1 MTKKIADILFLL
13 NGQLVDVLV
22 INESK
27 LNEKHDDSTF
37 EHPCYEN
44 YRLDR
49 QNSGG
54 GGVMAYVKKNLN
66 PSRVTFDEASEI
78 ISFVVNIERQQ
89 IGVLAC
95 YRPPYTANETNFFN
109 SMNNMLN
116 NFEDLETSEIFIVGD
131 LNFNMDD
138 QKHSSK
144 LSDFNSNLGFTNT
157 ILKPTRR
164 NPVSGKM
171 TLIDVILSSSPS
183 SCLSSNVF
191 PYSCSDHSLIVSIF
205 NFKSSKYKY
214 CSIPSRCL
222 NEAKI
227 KKLKIEIFN
236 YFKNF
241 DLSRILDV
249 NERWRLIKDGIL
261 ICLDKIAPVK
271 QVNVRIT
278 KNLPW
283 YDRQLVNL
291 AHKRNRL

>member
-1 MTKKIADILFLL
+1 MTIVDRNTRLELSADESTVFLDTAFNGINSQAKDKEQNLFETEVSTYLNKFRNNLRISSLNINSLDKKIADILFLL

-66 PSRVTFDEASEI
+66 PSRVTFDDASEI

-157 ILKPTRR
+157 IHKPTRR
-164 NPVSGKM
+164 NPVSGPGPG
-171 TLIDVILSSSPS
+171 LFRRYYL
-183 SCLSSNVF
+183 LQN
-191 PYSCSDHSLIVSIF
+191 
-205 NFKSSKYKY
+205 KS
-214 CSIPSRCL
+214 
-222 NEAKI
+222 
-227 KKLKIEIFN
+227 
-236 YFKNF
+236 F
-241 DLSRILDV
+241 DELFLD
-249 NERWRLIKDGIL
+249 LFDS
-261 ICLDKIAPVK
+261 
-271 QVNVRIT
+271 
-278 KNLPW
+278 
-283 YDRQLVNL
+283 
-291 AHKRNRL
+291 